1 MIDSRSVIHTS
12 LFLLPTFPGVGFGR
26 LCVSR
31 MVPFHPG
38 YPVCGQ
44 VLSVTLLLH
53 RVSSGAAALTSCV
66 SDTSFFP

>member
-12 LFLLPTFPGVGFGR
+12 LFLLSTFPGVGFGR

-31 MVPFHPG
+31 TVPFHPG

-44 VLSVTLLLH
+44 
-53 RVSSGAAALTSCV
+53 GALCYPLAPQDLQWCCC
-66 SDTSFFP
+66 FYFLC